1 MRGFN
6 LPLPRWLRQVVSGA
20 ALAACSVLLTPTDG
34 GRQDVTA
41 LFAPPGQASRAT
53 LVRLPAGTRAAMR
66 SDQETVETSPILATG
81 VAFGTNGPAVL
92 RTETGDIT
100 GSLRRGDVL
109 GEGVRVNRA
118 AKGDLH
124 ITRVARTEA
133 QEAVTAWFNVAFGY
147 SDIGSRDPSFSRT
160 LPPIMARL
168 DPNEPRILDFGDD
181 GTNQS
186 LAWAPLPLDRP
197 ESIEDA
203 FARMRRLAIRSSSD
217 LEQAHRCLAEAI
229 YFEARGESE
238 RGQQAV
244 AQVVLN
250 RVKSGRYPD
259 NVCDVIYQNR
269 HWRNRCQFSYAC
281 DGTAETIRDQRAW
294 DLASRIADDA
304 IAGRV
309 FLDGIGDSTHYHASY
324 VAPRWRRGLNRT
336 ERIGAHIFYSMPG
349 VSINGS

>member
-1 MRGFN
+1 MRSFSVTI
-6 LPLPRWLRQVVSGA
+6 PRWLRQIGSGA
-20 ALAACSVLLTPTDG
+20 FLAACGFLLTPTES

-41 LFAPPGQASRAT
+41 LFAPPGQAFRTT
-53 LVRLPAGTRAAMR
+53 LVRLPAGTRVAMR
-66 SDQETVETSPILATG
+66 SDRETIEATPILATG
-81 VAFGTNGPAVL
+81 IAFGTSGAAIL

-100 GSLRRGDVL
+100 GSLRRGDII
-109 GEGVRVNRA
+109 GDGVRVNRA

-133 QEAVTAWFNVAFGY
+133 QEAASAWFNVAFGY
-147 SDIGSRDPSFSRT
+147 SDIGSRDPSFSRS

-168 DPNEPRILDFGDD
+168 DPNEPRGLDLGDD
-181 GTNQS
+181 GSNQS

-197 ESIEDA
+197 ESTDDA
-203 FARMRRLAIRSSSD
+203 FARMRRLAIRSSND

-281 DGTAETIRDQRAW
+281 DGAPETVRDQRAW
-294 DLASRIADDA
+294 DVASRIADDA

-309 FLDGIGDSTHYHASY
+309 FLDGIGDSTHYHATY

-336 ERIGAHIFYSMPG
+336 ERIGTHIFYSMPG